1 MASNPHQPKAPP
13 PRRADLDT
21 RGTDRLLLWALFVGL
36 LLIAGSVSGQGTAP
50 LPTKGRHFWLGYM
63 QNAYGAME
71 LRVMIA
77 SQNGTS
83 GTVSVP
89 RTGWSAPFAVGTNA
103 VTTVVVPVLNEHTG
117 SEVISDKGILVQ
129 AQDSVTVS
137 LASYQSFTVDAAQV
151 LPLEALGTSYRVQ
164 GYRGLSGFNDFYK
177 SELLVVAT
185 ADDTEVEI
193 TPSVNTA
200 GGRPAGVP
208 FTVTLD
214 AGQSY
219 QVQSAGA
226 ALDITGTTVK
236 GTAASGPCRPFA
248 VLGGSMCANVPN
260 GCPACDHI
268 VEQMVPTAMWGK
280 NFHTIPLQVVTTHT
294 YRILADQNNTQV
306 TIDGGTPVLLNA
318 GQSHQV
324 NGANQPVCI
333 TADKPVSVAQLM
345 EGFNCATAGD
355 PSMIELIPDERTSTG
370 VVFGM
375 VSSPQIGTHSVSV
388 VMPTA
393 GTGSLTL
400 NGAPVSAAVF
410 QSFPACP
417 TWSHARLTVGA
428 GTHRLAS
435 PNGFLAYA
443 VGLGTGESYAYTLAS
458 KAIPGAPNDS
468 LICASGPVV
477 LNAPVPLVNITW
489 TEAANPGVV
498 LGTSSSLMVTPA
510 GNASYTVSGELA
522 GSGCPYAFI
531 YHVGPLAPPALT
543 LTANNLPAATVC
555 QYGAVQLNV
564 QPVPDPQ
571 AFDLAWSPAA
581 LLNDPTIP
589 NPLGTPQ
596 ANTWFRLDVTSPIGC
611 GTISDSILVNVLP
624 NPLIGVHASVN
635 DSTICAGSGV
645 QLSAQAEQVVASDG
659 LNGSTGSMWGLVNGG
674 SLASSCGAVSG
685 DALYFNGGGA
695 REARTT
701 ALNVINGGT
710 VRFALK
716 IATGTAPC
724 DNADPGEDVV
734 LEFSVNGGVS
744 WATMLL
750 CNEAAYPGF
759 TAVQATIPASAQ
771 TANTL
776 FRWRQLMHS
785 GAGQDNW
792 MLDDVVVTRNNNVG
806 LTFAWTPAAGLGSP
820 NNANTTAS
828 PAATTQFIVTAS
840 GGNGCSAQDS
850 VLVLVQPAFSVIASN
865 DTAVCEAGIPAQLQA
880 APSYPTVV
888 SWSWTPATGLS
899 DPSVAAPVATPGT
912 TTTYTVTATSPFGC
926 SDSEPVTVTVGDLS
940 GVTVSA
946 TSTQLCAGAGT
957 GLLATPSGT
966 GSYTFAW
973 APAATVGDPAA
984 QNPTAAPVAT
994 TTYTCTVTEP
1004 SSGCTVSGS
1013 VTVNVNGPYTVDA
1026 SPSDTLCITTGHQ
1039 LDVQHSVQ
1047 APFTI
1052 AWSNAQFLDNG
1063 SIASPTILAD
1073 TTATYVVTVTDAY
1086 GCSSSDSTTII
1097 SAWDNL
1103 VTPQS
1108 FAACVGQTILLDAG
1122 YPGSAYV
1129 WSTGQTTQSISVSTA
1144 GMFTVEIT
1152 DPMGCVTMKT
1162 FFTTINPLP
1171 TVNLGPDI
1179 ALCGATSQVLNANS
1193 PGNSYLWSTGA
1204 TTSQI
1209 TVTQSTL
1216 YSVIVTSPQGCQ
1228 AGDAVNVTFNPLPV
1242 DNLQDIT
1249 TCITSTVTLDAGN
1262 PGSSYLWSTGATAQ
1276 AITPSTAGPYSVTV
1290 TTPQNCTGTFDA
1302 TITFMP
1308 VVTVELGP
1316 DTSLCAGQP
1325 LVLDA
1330 GNPGCTYQWSTGA
1343 TTQQLGVG
1351 QSGTYSVTASNGYC
1365 LGTDAINVT
1374 VHPLPFDV
1382 LTDVTQCAD
1391 QPAVLN
1397 AGNPGC
1403 TYLWSTGEASAA
1415 IVVDSSG
1422 TYLVTITD
1430 SNGCSIVADAAV
1442 DLVAPPVVDLGPDTT
1457 LCDGE
1462 VLTLD
1467 AGNPGS
1473 SYQWSTGS
1481 TARTVNL
1488 TASGTYTVSVDN
1500 GFCSRTDALV
1510 ATFNPAP
1517 VRLIERKLYT
1527 CLDEEPGYVVIDAGN
1542 PGSTYDWSTGESS
1555 QVILAGA
1562 YGWYY
1567 VQVTNVHDCAI
1578 RDSAEVIEFCPA
1590 TLYVPNTFTPN
1601 GDGTNDIWMPVGKNI
1616 GAYTVMV
1623 FDRYGG
1629 ILFQSNDPAIGWDG
1643 RVNGEDVKNDVY
1655 VWRMEYRF
1663 IEDESGRQGRQYKQL
1678 GHVTVLR

>member
-1 MASNPHQPKAPP
+1 MS
-13 PRRADLDT
+13 L
-21 RGTDRLLLWALFVGL
+21 DRLLLWALFVVL
-36 LLIAGSVSGQGTAP
+36 LLIAGTVSGQATAP
-50 LPTKGRHFWLGYM
+50 LPTKGRQFWLGYM

-77 SQNGTS
+77 SQNGTT
-83 GTVSVP
+83 GTVTVP
-89 RTGWSAPFAVGTNA
+89 RTGWSAPFTVGSNA
-103 VTTVVVPVLNEHTG
+103 VTTVVVPVTNEHTG
-117 SEVISDKGILVQ
+117 TEVISDKGILVQ
-129 AQDSVTVS
+129 TQDSVTVS

-208 FTVTLD
+208 FTVSLD

-226 ALDITGTTVK
+226 ALDITGTTVR
-236 GTAASGPCRPFA
+236 GTAASGPCRPFV

-268 VEQMVPTAMWGK
+268 VEQMVPTAMWGM
-280 NFHTIPLQVVTTHT
+280 NFHTIPLQGVTTHT

-306 TIDGGTPVLLNA
+306 TINGGPPVLLNA
-318 GQSHQV
+318 GQSHLV

-355 PSMIELIPDERTSTG
+355 PSMIELMPDERTTTG

-375 VSSPQIGTHSVSV
+375 VASPQITTHSVSV

-393 GTGSLTL
+393 GAGSLSL
-400 NGAPVSAAVF
+400 NGVPVNASVF
-410 QSFPACP
+410 QAFPACP
-417 TWSHARLTVGA
+417 GWSHARLTVGA

-435 PNGFLAYA
+435 PTGFLAYA

-458 KAIPGAPNDS
+458 KAIPVAPNDS
-468 LICASGPVV
+468 LICANGPVV

-489 TEAANPGVV
+489 TEASNPGLV
-498 LGTSSSLMVTPA
+498 LGTSASLAVTPT

-531 YHVGPLAPPALT
+531 YHVGPQVPQVLT

-564 QPVPDPQ
+564 QPVPGPQ
-571 AFDLAWSPAA
+571 AFDLAWSPAS

-589 NPLGTPQ
+589 NPLGSPQ

-624 NPLIGVHASVN
+624 NPLIAVHANVN
-635 DSTICAGSGV
+635 DTTICAGGSV
-645 QLSAQAEQVVASDG
+645 QLTAQAEQVVASDV
-659 LNGSTGSMWGLVNGG
+659 LNGSPGSMWTVVNGG
-674 SLASSCGAVSG
+674 AVTATCGAVSG
-685 DALYFNGGGA
+685 DALYFNGAGI

-701 ALNVINGGT
+701 VLNVNNGGT

-734 LEFSVNGGVS
+734 LEFSVNGGAT
-744 WATMLL
+744 WTTMLT
-750 CNEAAYPGF
+750 CNEAVYPGF
-759 TAVQATIPASAQ
+759 TAVQASIPTPAQ

-776 FRWRQLMHS
+776 FRWRQLLHS

-820 NNANTTAS
+820 NNATTAAS
-828 PAATTQFIVTAS
+828 PPATTQFIVTAS

-850 VLVLVQPAFSVIASN
+850 VLVLVQPAFTITASD
-865 DTAVCEAGIPAQLQA
+865 DTTVCDAGLSAQLQA
-880 APSYPTVV
+880 SPSYPTAV
-888 SWSWTPATGLS
+888 SWNWTPATGLN
-899 DPSVAAPVATPGT
+899 DPSIASPVATPTT

-926 SDSEPVTVTVGDLS
+926 SDSEAVTVTVGDLT

-946 TSTQLCAGAGT
+946 TSTQLCAGSGT
-957 GLLATPSGT
+957 DLSAIPTGT
-966 GSYTFAW
+966 GSYSFAW
-973 APAATVGDPAA
+973 SPASSVSNPAA
-984 QNPTAAPVAT
+984 QNPAATPVAT

-1004 SSGCTVSGS
+1004 STGCTASAA

-1039 LDVQHSVQ
+1039 LNVLHNVP

-1063 SIASPTILAD
+1063 IIASPTILAD

-1103 VTPQS
+1103 VTPQT
-1108 FAACVGQTILLDAG
+1108 FAACVGQSILLDAG
-1122 YPGSAYV
+1122 YPGSTYL

-1152 DPMGCVTMKT
+1152 DPMGCVTVKT
-1162 FFTTINPLP
+1162 FFSVFNPLP
-1171 TVNLGPDI
+1171 AVNLGPDI
-1179 ALCGATSQVLNANS
+1179 TLCGATSQVLNANS

-1209 TVTQSTL
+1209 TVSQSSL

-1228 AGDAVNVTFNPLPV
+1228 AGDAINVTFNPLPV
-1242 DNLQDIT
+1242 DVLQDIT
-1249 TCITSTVTLDAGN
+1249 TCITNTVTLDAGN
-1262 PGSSYLWSTGATAQ
+1262 PGSSYQWSTGATSQ
-1276 AITPSTAGPYSVTV
+1276 AFSPSAAGPYSVTV

-1308 VVTVELGP
+1308 VVTVALGP
-1316 DTSLCAGQP
+1316 DTALCAGQP

-1330 GNPGCTYQWSTGA
+1330 GNPGCSYQWSTGA
-1343 TTQQLGVG
+1343 TTQQLSIG
-1351 QSGTYSVTASNGYC
+1351 QSGTYSVSASNGYC
-1365 LGTDAINVT
+1365 VDTDAITVT
-1374 VHPLPFDV
+1374 VDPLPVDV
-1382 LTDVTQCAD
+1382 LQDVTQCAD

-1397 AGNPGC
+1397 AGNPGSSF
-1403 TYLWSTGEASAA
+1403 LWSTGEASADI
-1415 IVVDSSG
+1415 IVDGSG
-1422 TYLVTITD
+1422 TYLVTITN
-1430 SNGCSIVADAAV
+1430 SNGCSIVADAIV
-1442 DLVAPPVVDLGPDTT
+1442 DLVAPPAVDLGADTT

-1462 VLTLD
+1462 VLALD

-1473 SYQWSTGS
+1473 TYQWSTGS
-1481 TARTVNL
+1481 TAGTLNVVS
-1488 TASGTYTVSVDN
+1488 SGTYTVSVDN
-1500 GFCSRTDALV
+1500 GYCTRTDAV
-1510 ATFNPAP
+1510 TATFNPSP
-1517 VRLIERKLYT
+1517 TRLIERKLYT

-1542 PGSTYDWSTGESS
+1542 PGSAYDWSTGASS

-1567 VQVTNVHDCAI
+1567 VQVTNVHDCTM

-1616 GAYTVMV
+1616 GEFTVMV

-1629 ILFQSNDPAIGWDG
+1629 ILFQSNDPTIGWDG

-1663 IEDESGRQGRQYKQL
+1663 IEEQDGRQGRLYKQL